1 MKTSK
6 LGFGGYP
13 MRELSTGDA
22 IELIR
27 FAYNSGITLF
37 DTARDY
43 QDSENKLGYAL
54 EPIRDK
60 VTICTKMGDRLPIDF
75 YGNLQASLD
84 CLKTNYIDIYCFQ
97 GIHNIKQY
105 DRFMEKIMP
114 DMIKIRD
121 KGIIKKIGITG
132 HNIEVIEMAFN
143 NPDIDVYQFPMNI
156 VYREPIRR
164 LLPLFKDSHKMLFA
178 IKALGGP
185 DNHWFIGKIDE
196 CKPYINNFDRL
207 FKPELALN
215 YLKQFPE
222 ITSIFAG
229 FMNKEQIILD
239 LKIMEQ
245 DIHTID
251 KTLFELPFEGKT

>member
-1 MKTSK
+1 MKISK

-13 MRELSTGDA
+13 IRELPMEEA
-22 IELIR
+22 VNLIR
-27 FAYNSGITLF
+27 FAYESGITIF

-54 EPIRDK
+54 EPVRDK
-60 VTICTKMGDRLPIDF
+60 VTICSKMGDRLPPDF

-84 CLKTNYIDIYCFQ
+84 CLRTNYIDIYCFQ
-97 GIHNIKQY
+97 GIHSIKQY
-105 DRFMEKIMP
+105 ERFMEKIMP

-121 KGIIKKIGITG
+121 RGIIKKIGITG
-132 HNIEVIEMAFN
+132 HDIEVMEKAFQ
-143 NPDIDVYQFPMNI
+143 NPDIDVYEFPMNV
-156 VYREPIRR
+156 VYREPIRK
-164 LLPLFKDSHKMLFA
+164 LIPLFKESKKMLFA

-185 DNHWFIGKIDE
+185 DHHWFIGKIDE
-196 CKPYINNFDRL
+196 CKPHVKNFDRL

-229 FMNKEQIILD
+229 FTTKEQITVD

-245 DIHTID
+245 NIDNID
-251 KTLFELPFEGKT
+251 KTIFELPSEGKT